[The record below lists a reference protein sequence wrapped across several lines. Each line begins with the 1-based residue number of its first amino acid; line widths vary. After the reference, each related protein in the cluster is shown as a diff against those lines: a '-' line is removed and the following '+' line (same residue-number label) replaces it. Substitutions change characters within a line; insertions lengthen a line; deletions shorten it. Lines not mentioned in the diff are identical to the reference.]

1 MTAVA
6 NHQHARWSI
15 ARRFFSTAMFLIV
28 VQAFASL
35 AISSQLR
42 RFYTSQH
49 IHNVLN
55 RQVIRPLHLIDD
67 QLAAMSGV
75 QAAECCTRED
85 YQRFLSQINLSDGK
99 VAMISGAAGLV
110 AARNTSAFYTPQ
122 DLNRFS
128 RLVAAS
134 SDGFAIADF
143 GESGA
148 VSIKS
153 VKLSGGDETGSLVYV
168 RPIYSMQLIN
178 TFGQLKV
185 VSELIL
191 MGSLAILLAIALIY
205 IFRPVRAIRERLA
218 AIQMSN
224 LTTAIISVEGQPS
237 EFLPILSE
245 FNRMVDRLEV
255 ASSNQKQF
263 ASTISHE
270 FRTPLTVVSGF
281 IQSVLN
287 RSTDLSDVHRDA
299 LTVAN
304 HEALRLNRMLS
315 DLLDLSRADNHQ
327 LTIRQEPFDLISAC
341 RQALKLARAAFDN
354 PIADGLGDSSELQAI
369 GDPDRLVQCLENLI
383 GNAVKYSEPGS
394 PIDLEVETKG
404 SEVAISV
411 VDQGQ
416 GIPLDQQELIFE
428 RFRRAEGVSLRS
440 GQTSSG
446 LGLSIVKMLVVGMG
460 GRIAVRSLP
469 SEGSRFTITL
479 PVAAVV

>member
-15 ARRFFSTAMFLIV
+15 ARRFFYTAMFLIV
-28 VQAFASL
+28 VQAVASL
-35 AISSQLR
+35 AISSHLR
-42 RFYTSQH
+42 RFYTAKH
-49 IHNVLN
+49 VHNVLN
-55 RQVIRPLHLIDD
+55 RQVVQPLHLIDE
-67 QLAAMSGV
+67 QLSSMSGV

-99 VAMISGAAGLV
+99 VAMINGAAGLV
-110 AARNTSAFYTPQ
+110 AARNASAFYTSQ
-122 DLNRFS
+122 DLNRFTQ
-128 RLVAAS
+128 LAAAS

-143 GESGA
+143 GENNA

-153 VKLSGGDETGSLVYV
+153 VKLSGGDETGSLIYV

-178 TFGQLKV
+178 TFSQLKV
-185 VSELIL
+185 ISELIL
-191 MGSLAILLAIALIY
+191 MGSLAILLAIALVY

-224 LTTAIISVEGQPS
+224 LRTAIIPVEGQPS

-299 LTVAN
+299 LSVAN
-304 HEALRLNRMLS
+304 HETLRLNRMLS

-327 LTIRQEPFDLISAC
+327 LTIRQEPFEVIAAC

-354 PIADGLGDSSELQAI
+354 PIADGLDDAPELQAI

-394 PIDLEVETKG
+394 PIDLEVDTKG

-469 SEGSRFTITL
+469 PEGSRFTITL
-479 PVAAVV
+479 PVAAAV